1 MHLLRR
7 VFGVFKTGY
16 KLIKITNMGDQNLQN
31 ALSVSPVYIARTA
44 QLHFKHIV
52 IHYFE
57 YEIKTNY

>member
-1 MHLLRR
+1 MD
-7 VFGVFKTGY
+7 
-16 KLIKITNMGDQNLQN
+16 DQNLQN
-31 ALSVSPVYIARTA
+31 ALSVPPVYIARTA